1 MKKTFDMMLKKDLL
15 KTEAKDQLMKH
26 PDSSERKIPLKRER
40 HSLLKA
46 IFLKLKREDVV

>member
-1 MKKTFDMMLKKDLL
+1 MMMRKNLNQTKNRDR
-15 KTEAKDQLMKH
+15 LMKQTH
-26 PDSSERKIPLKRER
+26 SSEGKTPLKRER